1 MFDYRYHALSLAAV
15 LFALAVGVLIGVA
28 IGDSNLVSSAKNGIV
43 HNLESEVNGAQE
55 HAATLQ
61 TQLGAEETF
70 ANDLYPLA
78 VHGLLAGHNIG
89 LVFLGGASDR
99 VNGLV
104 RGAVTQAGGNLAT
117 VVAVREPLDEA
128 GLAQEAGGTVYAGLA
143 SNPELVHKLGGLL
156 GRQLVSGGSQVSREL
171 LGRVRGSLLS
181 AFDGQLGKLEGLVVM
196 RAEPTGMSSEQTQAT
211 VALESGLLAGASAVG
226 VPVVGVE
233 LSNTEP
239 SQVPWYKSVGVSS
252 VDDLDALAGQAALD
266 YALAGSEGA
275 YGTKSTADSLLPA
288 VAGSSNQQP

>member
-1 MFDYRYHALSLAAV
+1 VFDYRYHALSLAAV

-78 VHGLLAGHNIG
+78 VHGLLANRNVG
-89 LVFLGGASDR
+89 LVFLGGSSNR

-117 VVAVREPLDEA
+117 VVAVREPLDLA
-128 GLAQEAGGTVYAGLA
+128 GLAQEANGTVYAGLG
-143 SNPELVHKLGGLL
+143 SDPELVHKFGGLA

-171 LGRVRGSLLS
+171 LGRVRSSLLG

-196 RAEPTGMSSEQTQAT
+196 RAEPAGMSSEQTQAS

-266 YALAGSEGA
+266 YALAGAQGA

-288 VAGSSNQQP
+288 VAGGSSQP